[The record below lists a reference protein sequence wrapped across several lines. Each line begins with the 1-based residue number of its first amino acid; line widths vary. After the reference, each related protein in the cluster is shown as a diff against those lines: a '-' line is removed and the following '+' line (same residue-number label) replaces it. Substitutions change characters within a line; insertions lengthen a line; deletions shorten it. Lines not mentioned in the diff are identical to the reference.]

1 MSPFLIKALYTNF
14 KLKNNTVLMNQKSSE
29 ESTDQTKSRIEGL
42 LWFILCL
49 LILAVVFVLS
59 IRYWDK
65 IKTSFNQ
72 GQIENFDEM
81 VVTNGFHDINLEN
94 GQAWDLSYETGVVRS
109 FTGLVRHTSPI
120 NEPAFAILT
129 FDILVTSGQFS
140 DPELVETSVSNHHF
154 TWNAPTLADPEGTIN
169 LLHTVPMNEE
179 INQQLSDIREGDTVI
194 ISGYEI
200 YQITGYDSAGN
211 YVGYWEDAGCNTTL
225 VTSVKI
231 VQRP

>member
-1 MSPFLIKALYTNF
+1 MQELKKTPSAAPGQ
-14 KLKNNTVLMNQKSSE
+14 KNNPV
-29 ESTDQTKSRIEGL
+29 EGL
-42 LWFILCL
+42 LWLILCIL
-49 LILAVVFVLS
+49 VLAVVFVLA
-59 IRYWDK
+59 IRYWDN
-65 IKTSFNQ
+65 IKSSFNR

-94 GQAWDLSYETGVVRS
+94 GQAWDISYETGVVRS
-109 FTGLVRHTSPI
+109 FSGLVRHASPI
-120 NEPAFAILT
+120 DEPAFAILT
-129 FDILVTSGQFS
+129 FDILVTSGDYA
-140 DPELVETSVSNHHF
+140 DPALVETSVSNHHF
-154 TWNAPTLADPEGTIN
+154 TWTAPTLANPDGTIN

-179 INQQLSDIREGDTVI
+179 INQQLNDIRVGDTVI

-200 YQITGYDSAGN
+200 FQITGYDSAGN